1 MTIFDEKERVGSMR
15 RTLAFFAFLNGIALS
30 WRETA
35 WQVIALWIAAALV
48 LLGLT
53 TISDWKE
60 LAKAA
65 KE

>member
-15 RTLAFFAFLNGIALS
+15 RFLAFVSFSNGAALS
-30 WRETA
+30 WRETP
-35 WQVIALWIAAALV
+35 WQVIALWIAAGLI

-53 TISDWKE
+53 TLSDIKE
-60 LAKAA
+60 LAKTV